1 MADLVNAIFYS
12 FWTFAGTVILL
23 SIAVKGLVA
32 ITAIIAAFATQKDNQ

>member
-1 MADLVNAIFYS
+1 MADLINAVFYS

-32 ITAIIAAFATQKDNQ
+32 ITAIIAAFAVQKGNR

>member
-32 ITAIIAAFATQKDNQ
+32 ITAIIAAFAAQKGNR